1 MISSAPREKIRT
13 VSTRS
18 NLRWAGAT
26 WIVFLVLLSLQ
37 PMRLR
42 PIARGTHGHLFVHL
56 VLFGSA
62 AVLPLLLS
70 ENRVAES
77 VRALGILCLAA
88 AIEIAQSRI
97 YHHKTEWSDLEF
109 DFIGVLTVFVAI
121 RFWRIRTALRANGK
135 PLSLP

>member
-1 MISSAPREKIRT
+1 MISIAPREKKRT

-26 WIVFLVLLSLQ
+26 WIVVLVLLSLQ
-37 PMRLR
+37 PIRLR
-42 PIARGTHGHLFVHL
+42 ATVRGTTGHFFVHI

-70 ENRVAES
+70 ENRVAEA
-77 VRALGILCLAA
+77 VRAFSILCLAA

-97 YHHKTEWSDLEF
+97 YHLKTEWSDLEF
-109 DFIGVLTVFVAI
+109 DCIGVLTVFVAI
-121 RFWRIRTALRANGK
+121 RFWRIRTAIRTSRK
-135 PLSLP
+135 PLGLL